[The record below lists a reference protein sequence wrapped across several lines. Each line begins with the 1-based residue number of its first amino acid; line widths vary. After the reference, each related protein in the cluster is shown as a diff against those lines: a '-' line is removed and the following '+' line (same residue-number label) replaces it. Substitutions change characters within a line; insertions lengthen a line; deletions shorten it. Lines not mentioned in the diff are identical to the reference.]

1 MSGFLIEVDLI
12 FLDVITAA
20 IKARNNAK
28 KISAGDLNAVKIYGK
43 EFSNVINLVC
53 YATTFSKGFKIL
65 AKNMVQRN
73 FSMRVCSSTL
83 KFCVRAH

>member
-20 IKARNNAK
+20 MKVRSNAK
-28 KISAGDLNAVKIYGK
+28 KSSAEDLNAVKIYGK
-43 EFSNVINLVC
+43 CNVINLVC